1 MQDKKVLVAM
11 SGGVDSA
18 VAAALLQKQGF
29 DVIGI
34 TLRLYTPEVTTG
46 LKSTRNCCGVEEV
59 ADAKQAASKLNIPHY
74 VINMEKEF
82 EEKVINF
89 FTEEY
94 TNGRTPNPCLNCNR
108 HIKFDTLLKQ
118 ANAMGIPYLATG
130 HYATIKSVENE
141 KKLYAA
147 KDITKDQSYVL
158 YTLNQTQLKKI
169 LFPLGEIPKTE
180 TRKIAEELGFNVAD
194 KPDSVDICF
203 VTSNNYKDFLKKQGV
218 DFKQG
223 NVIDQDGKIVGT
235 HEGIPSYTIGQ
246 RRGINYTNQKKEHP
260 KYVNEFDLTTNT
272 ITVGDKEN
280 LKINKILL
288 KDTNWIKNIPSDNE
302 KLFCR
307 VRYNGQSTKCH
318 VTNIDGQINIVLDE
332 NIIRP
337 SNGQSCVIYK
347 GDPQQE
353 GEVVGGGI
361 IEKCTY
367 MDNVTRNIEFSREYQ

>member
-46 LKSTRNCCGVEEV
+46 LKSTRNCCGIEEV

-89 FTEEY
+89 FAEEY
-94 TNGRTPNPCLNCNR
+94 SNGRTPNPCLNCNR

-130 HYATIKSVENE
+130 HYATIKTEQNS

-218 DFKQG
+218 EFKQG
-223 NVIDQDGKIVGT
+223 NVLDENGKVVGS
-235 HEGIPSYTIGQ
+235 HDGIPSYTIGQ
-246 RRGINYTNQKKEHP
+246 RRGIHYENQKKENP

-272 ITVGDKEN
+272 ITVGNKEN
-280 LKINKILL
+280 LHINKILL
-288 KDTNWIKNIPSDNE
+288 KDINWIKNIPSSDE
-302 KLFCR
+302 KLYCR
-307 VRYNGQSTKCH
+307 VRYNGQSAKCQ
-318 VTNIDGQINIVLDE
+318 VLNIDGQINIILDE
-332 NIIRP
+332 TIIRP

-347 GDPQQE
+347 GDPQLE

-367 MDNVTRNIEFSREYQ
+367 IEHAVTNKKIIQEYQ

>member
-18 VAAALLQKQGF
+18 VAAALLQKQGYE
-29 DVIGI
+29 VIGI
-34 TLRLYTPEVTTG
+34 TLRLYTPEVTSG
-46 LKSTRNCCGVEEV
+46 LKSTRNCCGIEEV

-74 VINMEKEF
+74 VINMEEEF
-82 EEKVINF
+82 EKKVINF
-89 FTEEY
+89 FAEEY
-94 TNGRTPNPCLNCNR
+94 ANGRTPNPCLNCNR

-130 HYATIKSVENE
+130 HYATIKTVEGN

-158 YTLNQTQLKKI
+158 YTLNQSQLTKI

-180 TRKIAEELGFNVAD
+180 TRAIAQELGFNVAD

-218 DFKQG
+218 DFQQG
-223 NVIDQDGKIVGT
+223 NVIDENGQIVGT

-246 RRGINYTNQKKEHP
+246 RRGINYTNQKKEDP
-260 KYVNEFDLTTNT
+260 KYVNAFDLTTNT
-272 ITVGDKEN
+272 ITVGDKKN
-280 LKINKILL
+280 LEINRMLL
-288 KDTNWIKNIPSDNE
+288 ADVNWIGSMPPANE
-302 KLFCR
+302 KFFCR
-307 VRYNGQSTKCH
+307 VRYNGQSEKCQ
-318 VTNIDGQINIVLDE
+318 VSNIDGKINIILDA

-337 SNGQSCVIYK
+337 SSGQSCVIYK

-353 GEVVGGGI
+353 GEVVGGGT
-361 IEKCTY
+361 IEKCMQT
-367 MDNVTRNIEFSREYQ
+367 NELVNNNKFSREHQ